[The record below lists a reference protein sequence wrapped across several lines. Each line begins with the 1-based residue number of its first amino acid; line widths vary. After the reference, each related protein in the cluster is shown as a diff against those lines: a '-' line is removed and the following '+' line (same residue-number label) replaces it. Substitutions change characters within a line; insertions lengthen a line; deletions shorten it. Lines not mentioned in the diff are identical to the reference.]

1 MFTRIIF
8 ACLSTVLIAA
18 GPAMAADGLTL
29 NDFSPNTPARADS
42 VNENFAEVEDAIP
55 VIWASIDQDTNAVA
69 FTVTS
74 VGGVINDIPGIIV
87 PDPGI
92 LVISGSVFVNN
103 DSTSGFGELFTLN
116 PLVDGVPPDGH
127 QSMAYYG
134 AAPDG
139 TLAGEVFT
147 LSYTYAVAV
156 LASTYDVAQ
165 SLEAQVSGGA
175 QFTYNRNNLIVTFFP
190 SLPGGAPINVPVI
203 PPGAI
208 ALPPGQEDGDW
219 SP

>member
-42 VNENFAEVEDAIP
+42 VNENFAEIEDAIP
-55 VIWASIDQDTNAVA
+55 VMWASIDQDPAAVA
-69 FTVTS
+69 FTPGPVP
-74 VGGVINDIPGIIV
+74 GAIINDLPGIIV

-92 LVISGSVFVNN
+92 LLISGSVFVNN
-103 DSTSGFGELFTLN
+103 DGPFSWPFTLN
-116 PLVDGVPPDGH
+116 PLIDGLAPDGH
-127 QSMAYYG
+127 TSQAFFV
-134 AAPDG
+134 AAPDNAIVAEG
-139 TLAGEVFT
+139 FT

-156 LASTYDVAQ
+156 AASTYDVTQELAI
-165 SLEAQVSGGA
+165 AGGGPSM
-175 QFTYNRNNLIVTFFP
+175 FTYNRNNLTVVFFP
-190 SLPGGAPINVPVI
+190 SLPGGAPINTPPI
-203 PPGAI
+203 PAGAVT
-208 ALPPGQEDGDW
+208 LPIGQEDGDI